1 MNKLPNY
8 TLIGSSGHGKL
19 ASLPNDPN
27 LVAIHDHDGYTDYIL
42 PDENVSETEAV
53 DRYFELVT
61 STTRLESTLRY
72 LTGENGIYFIHKS
85 PML

>member
-19 ASLPNDPN
+19 ASLPNDAN

-42 PDENVSETEAV
+42 PTKTYPKKKPLIGILNSS
-53 DRYFELVT
+53 L
-61 STTRLESTLRY
+61 LRINY
-72 LTGENGIYFIHKS
+72 KIRCDT
-85 PML
+85 

>member
-19 ASLPNDPN
+19 ASLPNDAN

-42 PDENVSETEAV
+42 PDENVSEKEAV

-61 STTRLESTLRY
+61 SSNKLQDTLRY
-72 LTGENGIYFIHKS
+72 LVGENGTYFMSKS
-85 PML
+85 PTL